1 MLNKNA
7 FQGAI
12 VVVCVVMVGTSCA
25 RLKPAPPVPPPVPVP
40 PVVPT
45 PVGPVVSELEYKS
58 TEDTPGLGYMG
69 SGYVQMSLRPSERLS
84 EEPVYFSKRPLYGEI
99 NLGDSEDARYVLVI
113 DESKGTRAGYDT
125 LYIDANNNEDLTDD
139 EKVVAKSAGNSQMT
153 EFPQVELT
161 LEYGDSNYPYYLTP
175 RVYSFGDTQVNW
187 TSAGYC
193 EGEITFGDKTYR
205 VALFDDTCNG
215 VFNDAYAPRR
225 GAPMSGTIYARGD
238 TLVVDVNGDG
248 EFGKH
253 IYDTPEMY
261 HVGKYVSF
269 GDKCYELEI
278 DPSGRKIT
286 VRESESPCGY
296 VTTDQDGYSVELLS
310 DDGGLKL
317 AGNART
323 LKVPAGEYRV
333 AGCSF
338 EVEDD
343 DGISWK
349 MIGRGDWR
357 QDAVSVNPDEKA
369 AVAFGAPL
377 TASITAARSGDSF
390 RFSLEIKGQGGETY
404 SAGEIQRDGSRLPP
418 PKFEVRNGEGEIVA
432 SADFAFG

>member
-1 MLNKNA
+1 MLKRSA
-7 FQGAI
+7 FKVAI
-12 VVVCVVMVGTSCA
+12 LVVCAVAVGTSCA
-25 RLKPAPPVPPPVPVP
+25 RLKPMPPVPA
-40 PVVPT
+40 
-45 PVGPVVSELEYKS
+45 GPVVSELEYKS
-58 TEDTPGLGYMG
+58 VEEMSPRPMYMG

-113 DESKGTRAGYDT
+113 DESKGTRSGYDT
-125 LYIDANNNEDLTDD
+125 LYVDANNNEDLTDD
-139 EKVVAKSAGNSQMT
+139 EKVVAESARGQMT
-153 EFPQVELT
+153 EFPQVELAV
-161 LEYGDSNYPYYLTP
+161 EYGDSKYPYYLTP

-215 VFNDAYAPRR
+215 VFNDVYAPMR
-225 GAPMSGTIYARGD
+225 GAPMSGTIYAQGD
-238 TLVVDVNGDG
+238 TLVVDVNSDG

-317 AGNART
+317 AGSAGSV
-323 LKVPAGEYRV
+323 KVPAGEYRV

-349 MIGRGDWR
+349 MVGRGDWR

-404 SAGEIQRDGSRLPP
+404 SAGEIQKDGSRLPP
-418 PKFEVRNGEGEIVA
+418 PGFEVRNGEGEIVA
-432 SADFAFG
+432 SADFSYG